1 MSYFAHVQDFVD
13 AYVGPFAT
21 TAECDAHVAAT
32 SALGASFDHIANVT
46 DDALPADA
54 FTILP
59 ADAFTILPADDL
71 AACSAE
77 M

>member
-59 ADAFTILPADDL
+59 ADDL